1 MTICRIAPLACLALA
16 ACGGGEPPARSA
28 APEARQE
35 TVFDDMVDKKREI
48 PAAVEA
54 AQQQR
59 VDETRKALE
68 AAERGDAPGAEPGR

>member
-1 MTICRIAPLACLALA
+1 
-16 ACGGGEPPARSA
+16 
-28 APEARQE
+28 
-35 TVFDDMVDKKREI
+35 VFDDMVDKKREI